1 MGICAG
7 EILYLHQTARPAPGA
22 VGTVELEQATDTTI
36 IRYAGFQ
43 RIIFFGAGLAEFL
56 PDFEHPLHVGGLR
69 LFQHRGDGFLSNAG
83 NFRIAV
89 RGIRQPL
96 SKLPDGVGVIQ
107 PGELAGLS
115 HQPTFNNSA
124 DNESAAHQ
132 FHVSGHASRVHL

>member
-89 RGIRQPL
+89 RGHPSAIEQAAGWSWGYPARRA
-96 SKLPDGVGVIQ
+96 
-107 PGELAGLS
+107 GEPQS
-115 HQPTFNNSA
+115 STDF
-124 DNESAAHQ
+124 
-132 FHVSGHASRVHL
+132 